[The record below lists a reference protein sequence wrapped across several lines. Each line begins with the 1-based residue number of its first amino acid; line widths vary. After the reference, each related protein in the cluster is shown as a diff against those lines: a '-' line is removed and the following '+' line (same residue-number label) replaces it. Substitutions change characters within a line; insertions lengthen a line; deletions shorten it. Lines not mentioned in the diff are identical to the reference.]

1 MLWTRFAANG
11 TVQYLAACFV
21 ETAPFALQGAR
32 FRNNAHVFRAKA
44 HVRKT
49 REANGVVCRNDV
61 QSARLEPLGLAW
73 ANMEQYE
80 CVYMY
85 KGIKVCVYIYICIL
99 HIRIHIHIYVDI
111 SFYIYI
117 YMYMDLLYIVLN
129 IYIYISI
136 VI

>member
-85 KGIKVCVYIYICIL
+85 KGIKVCVYIYI
-99 HIRIHIHIYVDI
+99 
-111 SFYIYI
+111 
-117 YMYMDLLYIVLN
+117 YMYITYTYTYTYLC
-129 IYIYISI
+129 
-136 VI
+136 